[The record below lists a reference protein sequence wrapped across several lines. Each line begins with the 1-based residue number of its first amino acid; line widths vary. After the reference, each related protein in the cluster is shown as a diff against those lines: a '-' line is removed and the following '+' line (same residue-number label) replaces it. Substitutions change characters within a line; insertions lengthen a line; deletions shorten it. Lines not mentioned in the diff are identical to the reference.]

1 MRILFIGDIVGRSG
15 RDAFV
20 QQLPELKE
28 KLKPDVIIV
37 NGDNAAHGFGIST
50 KICEEFY
57 ELGVD
62 CITGG
67 NHIWDQREIIPF
79 ITREERLLRT
89 ENYPKGV
96 PGKGHYLKTLA
107 DGRKILIL
115 HLMGCLF
122 MEDLESPFRVA
133 DEILSRYTLGSN
145 VNAIFVDIHA
155 EATSE
160 KMALAQYLNGR
171 VSAVVGTHTHMPTAD
186 LQILSKGTGY
196 QTDAGMTGDYDTV
209 IGMKFDVPVQRF
221 TKKFSTE
228 RLSPGDQEGT
238 LCGTFVITDDKSGQT
253 KFIEPVR
260 MGPRLMNHIPV
271 G

>member
-20 QQLPELKE
+20 QHLPMLKE

-50 KICEEFY
+50 KICEEFFG
-57 ELGVD
+57 LGVD

-79 ITREERLLRT
+79 IGREERLLRT
-89 ENYPKGV
+89 ENYAKGV
-96 PGKGHYLKTLA
+96 PGRGHYLKTLA

-115 HLMGCLF
+115 HLMGRLF
-122 MEDLESPFRVA
+122 MPEMENPFSVA
-133 DEILSRYTLGSN
+133 DEILAKYILGSN
-145 VNAIFVDIHA
+145 VNSIFVDIHA

-171 VSAVVGTHTHMPTAD
+171 VSAVIGTHTHMPTAD
-186 LQILSKGTGY
+186 LQILSKGTGF

-209 IGMKFDVPVQRF
+209 IGMKYEVPVQRF
-221 TKKFSTE
+221 TKYFSTE
-228 RLSPGDQEGT
+228 KLSPGDGEGT
-238 LCGTFVITDDKSGQT
+238 LCGTFVTTSDQT
-253 KFIEPVR
+253 GLAVSIDPVR
-260 MGPRLMNHIPV
+260 VGPRLQNWIPA
-271 G
+271 